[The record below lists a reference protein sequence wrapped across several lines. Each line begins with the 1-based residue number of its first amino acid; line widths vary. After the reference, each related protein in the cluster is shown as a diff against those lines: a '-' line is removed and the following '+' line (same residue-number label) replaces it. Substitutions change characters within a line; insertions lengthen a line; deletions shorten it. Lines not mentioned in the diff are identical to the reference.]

1 MMFSTF
7 IITVVATFTPR
18 ASLQSQAHTFLMEE
32 SWQEAADAL
41 DMLAEETENA
51 EIMYDRGV
59 AYYNLEDFT
68 TAASA
73 FDNAMASSDDETLR
87 THSAF
92 NYGNAVFQKT
102 IQELEGTGT
111 ASSTDEAIIALE
123 RAKEQII
130 NALQSY
136 RAAITEDHADLD
148 ARANGEFAWQ
158 MLKQLD
164 QMQEQMEEEQKQQE
178 QQQQQE
184 DQEQQQDEESADEQQ
199 EKQENKE
206 EGESEQEQQQ
216 DGEESEEQKDGEQS
230 DDQQKQDGE
239 QSEEQQQ
246 QDGEQSDEQQQ
257 QDGEQSKEQQ
267 QQDGEQSDEPQE
279 QDGEQSDE
287 PQEQDNEHSEEQDLS
302 EGELETTEQEQQ
314 EQATESE
321 VPQPSEKE
329 AGKRLSKDEANRILQ
344 LIRDKEQQRR
354 RALAAKRAAKRVP
367 VEKDW

>member
-7 IITVVATFTPR
+7 IFSVVATFAPQV
-18 ASLQSQAHTFLMEE
+18 SLQSQAHTFLMEE

-41 DMLAEETENA
+41 DTLAKETENA

-59 AYYNLEDFT
+59 AHYNLEDFT

-73 FDNAMASSDDETLR
+73 FDNAMATSDDETLR

-111 ASSTDEAIIALE
+111 ASSTDEAIVALE
-123 RAKEQII
+123 KAKGQIA

-136 RAAITEDHADLD
+136 RAAITEDRTDMD

-178 QQQQQE
+178 QQQQQD
-184 DQEQQQDEESADEQQ
+184 DQEQQQDEKSADEQQ
-199 EKQENKE
+199 EKQESKD
-206 EGESEQEQQQ
+206 EGDSEQE
-216 DGEESEEQKDGEQS
+216 
-230 DDQQKQDGE
+230 
-239 QSEEQQQ
+239 
-246 QDGEQSDEQQQ
+246 
-257 QDGEQSKEQQ
+257 
-267 QQDGEQSDEPQE
+267 QE
-279 QDGEQSDE
+279 QDGEQSEDQQQQEGGEQSKDPQQQQEGEQSEEQKGDE
-287 PQEQDNEHSEEQDLS
+287 QSEEQDIS
-302 EGELETTEQEQQ
+302 EGELDTTEQEQQ
-314 EQATESE
+314 DQADESE
-321 VPQPSEKE
+321 VPQLSEKE
-329 AGKRLSKDEANRILQ
+329 AGKRLSKDEANRLLQ

-354 RALAAKRAAKRVP
+354 KALAAKRAKQRVP

>member
-199 EKQENKE
+199 EKQENKQ

-230 DDQQKQDGE
+230 DDQQK
-239 QSEEQQQ
+239 
-246 QDGEQSDEQQQ
+246 
-257 QDGEQSKEQQ
+257 
-267 QQDGEQSDEPQE
+267 